1 MTGLLIMNCYPDFS
15 IFLFNS
21 ELKSMYLVGF
31 TVYVYLSF
39 LLLLL
44 ITVFSRLNAGGV
56 YLKFGL
62 VDPTFIRGQAFIY

>member
-1 MTGLLIMNCYPDFS
+1 
-15 IFLFNS
+15 
-21 ELKSMYLVGF
+21 MYLVGF